1 MPKQMKPFDIQR
13 KCYNMASL
21 DGRHAEITMYGDVV
35 ERRPVDW
42 LTGKE
47 IEGNF
52 IIQSEFLED
61 LEAVKNCDS
70 LTIRINSYGGDAVV
84 GMMIHNRLRDL
95 SRGGMKLTAVVDAVA
110 MSAASVIMA
119 ACDIV
124 QINPTGLVM
133 IHRAATLLWGWY
145 NADEMR
151 ENYDALTSYDEA
163 LASAYER
170 KTGLSQQEILGMM
183 AETTYMTGREAV
195 ERGFADEL
203 IEDAEPLNLAAS
215 ADGTTIFAGGRTI
228 HLAPGMFAPDFIPT
242 IEPTENKADP
252 EANDPAPVDANK
264 SPADPGNHEEEKPM
278 TLEQLRAENPE
289 LVQEITDAATAA
301 ERERIQ
307 AIDEIAGCF
316 APGLIQAAKYA
327 DPCSAAELAYRAAK
341 AQAKEG
347 TAFLNALVSDNEAS
361 EVNGVPAAT
370 GDVVDVDPN
379 SPEAM
384 KAAGKQ
390 AALAYVQGEK
400 KQ

>member
-1 MPKQMKPFDIQR
+1 MPKPSDIRKP
-13 KCYNMASL
+13 CYAMASR
-21 DGRHAEITMYGDVV
+21 DGSAAEITMYGDVV
-35 ERRPVDW
+35 EKRPVDW
-42 LTGKE
+42 WTGKP

-52 IIQSEFLED
+52 IIGDEFLED
-61 LEAVKNCDS
+61 LEEIKGCTS

-84 GMMIHNRLRDL
+84 GMMIHNRLREL
-95 SRGGMKLTAVVDAVA
+95 ARNGMALECIVDAVA

-119 ACDIV
+119 ACDTV
-124 QINPTGLVM
+124 RINPTGLVM

-151 ENYDALTSYDEA
+151 ENYDALRSYDEA
-163 LASAYER
+163 LAAAYER
-170 KTGLSQQEILGMM
+170 KTGISQEEILGMM
-183 AETTYMTGREAV
+183 SETTYLTGREAV

-203 IEDAEPLNLAAS
+203 IEDAESLQLAAS

-242 IEPTENKADP
+242 VDKADP
-252 EANDPAPVDANK
+252 EENSVEANK
-264 SPADPGNHEEEKPM
+264 SPADPGNHKEENPM
-278 TLEQLRAENPE
+278 TLEQLRAEHPE
-289 LVQEITDAATAA
+289 LVQEITDAATNA

-316 APGLIQAAKYA
+316 AADLIADAKYA
-327 DPCSAAELAYRAAK
+327 NPCSAAELAYRAAQ
-341 AQAKEG
+341 AQAKSG
-347 TAFLNALVSDNEAS
+347 NAFLAAMNADNQAS
-361 EVNGVPAAT
+361 AVNDVPAAT

-390 AALAYVQGEK
+390 AALAFVQGEK

>member
-1 MPKQMKPFDIQR
+1 MPKLIDIRKP
-13 KCYNMASL
+13 CYAMASRE
-21 DGRHAEITMYGDVV
+21 GNAAEITMYGDVV
-35 ERRPVDW
+35 EKRPVDW
-42 LTGKE
+42 WTDKP

-52 IIQSEFLED
+52 IIGDEFLKD
-61 LEAVKNCDS
+61 LEEIKGCTS

-84 GMMIHNRLRDL
+84 GMMIHNRLRELARD
-95 SRGGMKLTAVVDAVA
+95 GMALTCIVDAVA

-119 ACDIV
+119 ACDTV
-124 QINPTGLVM
+124 RINPTGLVM
-133 IHRAATLLWGWY
+133 IHRAATLFWGWY
-145 NADEMR
+145 NADELQ
-151 ENYDALTSYDEA
+151 ESHDALVSYDEA
-163 LASAYER
+163 LAAAYER

-215 ADGTTIFAGGRTI
+215 ADGTVIFAGGRKI

-242 IEPTENKADP
+242 VDKADP
-252 EANDPAPVDANK
+252 EDLSVEANK
-264 SPADPGNHEEEKPM
+264 SPADPGNHKEVHPM

-289 LVQEITDAATAA
+289 LVQEITDAATNA
-301 ERERIQ
+301 ERERLR

-316 APGLIQAAKYA
+316 APGLIEDAKYN
-327 DPCSAAELAYRAAK
+327 DPCSAADLAYRAAK

-347 TAFLNALVSDNEAS
+347 TAFLNALVEDNEAS
-361 EVNGVPAAT
+361 KANGVPAAT

-390 AALAYVQGEK
+390 AALAFVQGEK